1 MTGGARDGRSFAAD
15 PIVEA
20 PSELPPVWAA
30 QLVSCV
36 VDENVGLPDAAVLTF
51 RDPDHEFL
59 KKTGITIG
67 TPLKVSVMT
76 VTGQAKERLFNGE
89 VTALEVD
96 RDRTGSFTVVRA
108 YSKAH
113 RLQRGRKVV
122 AYRNM
127 TASAIVRKV
136 AAGAGLAVGTVQAAP
151 VTYTQLS
158 QANVSD
164 WDFLQF
170 LAAESGAQVSV
181 DDKGLLQFTK
191 PKKASGAPAPS
202 TSAAKN
208 PMVLEYGRN
217 LLALRASL
225 SAADGAQQV
234 EVRGWNVTTKKP
246 LVAPAPSV
254 NSDTVVPGLS
264 PALAAR
270 FGKSSK
276 LTVTDTPYRTQA
288 EVKAVADAVADQVS
302 AGFGEL
308 EAVVEGNPLLRAGK
322 PVTLGNVG
330 QYFSGKYT
338 ATAVQ
343 HVLEP
348 DGGYRT
354 TVWVSASPDR
364 SLTGL
369 VTGANAPARGP
380 RMPGL
385 AIGVVTDVRE
395 PGGGLLGGS
404 GGVKLKFPWLDDT
417 YTTDW
422 VRTVQW
428 GGKGGGGVFSPEVN
442 DEVLVGFEQGL
453 LDSPY
458 VIGGL
463 YNGVDKPSPH
473 KDPLIDKTTGKVN
486 RRSIVSRSGHRLE
499 LLDARAPGQSGL
511 RLASADE
518 RLEIKVDQRKGSI
531 ELTVYAAKGTRPLS
545 SVLLDKK
552 GITLDAGRG
561 NVSVSGRNVD
571 IQGRVGVT
579 IGGRKVDVNGTSVNV
594 TGRTGVTVDGGLL
607 GVLKAKLI
615 RIN

>member
-1 MTGGARDGRSFAAD
+1 MTTPEARGGRSFAAD
-15 PIVEA
+15 PVIET
-20 PSELPPVWAA
+20 PGELPRIWAA

-36 VDENVGLPDAAVLTF
+36 VDENMGLPDAAVLTF

-59 KKTGITIG
+59 RATGITIG
-67 TPLKVSVMT
+67 TPVRVSVVT
-76 VTGQAKERLFNGE
+76 VSGQARERLFDGE
-89 VTALEVD
+89 VTGLEVD

-108 YSKAH
+108 YSRAH

-127 TASAIVRKV
+127 TAEAIVRKV
-136 AAGAGLAVGTVQAAP
+136 AAGAGLACGRVEAAP
-151 VTYTQLS
+151 VTYGQLS

-164 WDFLQF
+164 WDFLQY
-170 LAAESGAQVSV
+170 LAQESGAQVHV
-181 DDKGLLQFTK
+181 DDKGLLHFAPPQ
-191 PKKASGAPAPS
+191 KASGAPAPS
-202 TSAAKN
+202 TSATRN

-225 SAADGAQQV
+225 SAADGASQV
-234 EVRGWNVTTKKP
+234 EVRGWDVTTKRA
-246 LVAPAPSV
+246 LVARAPSV
-254 NSDTVVPGLS
+254 ESDTVVPGLS
-264 PALAAR
+264 PALSAR
-270 FGKSSK
+270 FGRSSK

-288 EVKAVADAVADQVS
+288 ETTAAADATAAHVS
-302 AGFGEL
+302 ASFGEL
-308 EAVVEGNPLLRAGK
+308 EAVVEGNPRLRAGL
-322 PVTLGNVG
+322 PVALGNVG
-330 QYFSGKYT
+330 QAFSGRYT

-348 DGGYRT
+348 HGGYRT

-369 VTGANAPARGP
+369 VTGANAPARSP

-395 PGGGLLGGS
+395 PGGSQNGA
-404 GGVKLKFPWLDDT
+404 VRLKFPWLDDT
-417 YTTDW
+417 YVTDW

-428 GGKGGGGVFSPEVN
+428 GGKGGGGVVSPEVN

-463 YNGVDKPSPH
+463 YNGVDTPSAH
-473 KDPLIDKTTGKVN
+473 DVPLVDGTSGRVN
-486 RRSIVSRSGHRLE
+486 RRSLVSRSGHRVE
-499 LLDARAPGQSGL
+499 LLDARAPGPSGVRL
-511 RLASADE
+511 RSADE
-518 RLEIKVDQRKGSI
+518 RLEVFLDDRRDRI
-531 ELTVYAAKGTRPLS
+531 ELTVYAGRTRQALT
-545 SVLLDKK
+545 SVRLDRK

-561 NVSVSGRNVD
+561 DVSVSGRNVD
-571 IQGRVGVT
+571 IQGRVGVNVA
-579 IGGRKVDVNGTSVNV
+579 GRKVRVSGSSE
-594 TGRTGVTVDGGLL
+594 VTVDGGLL

>member
-1 MTGGARDGRSFAAD
+1 MTTPEARGGRSFAAD
-15 PIVEA
+15 PVIET
-20 PSELPPVWAA
+20 PGELPRIWAA

-36 VDENVGLPDAAVLTF
+36 VDENMGLPDAAVLTF

-59 KKTGITIG
+59 RATGITIG
-67 TPLKVSVMT
+67 TPVRVSVVT
-76 VTGQAKERLFNGE
+76 VSGQARERLFDGE
-89 VTALEVD
+89 VTGLEVD

-108 YSKAH
+108 YSRAH

-127 TASAIVRKV
+127 TAEAIVRKV
-136 AAGAGLAVGTVQAAP
+136 AAGAGLACGRVEAAP
-151 VTYTQLS
+151 VTYGQLS

-164 WDFLQF
+164 WDFLQY
-170 LAAESGAQVSV
+170 LAQESGAQVHV
-181 DDKGLLQFTK
+181 DDKGLLHFAPPQ
-191 PKKASGAPAPS
+191 KASGAPAPS
-202 TSAAKN
+202 TSATRN

-225 SAADGAQQV
+225 SAADGASQV
-234 EVRGWNVTTKKP
+234 EVRGWDVTTKRP
-246 LVAPAPSV
+246 LVARAPSV
-254 NSDTVVPGLS
+254 ESDTVVPGLS
-264 PALAAR
+264 PALSAR
-270 FGKSSK
+270 FGRSSK

-288 EVKAVADAVADQVS
+288 ETTAAADATAAHVS
-302 AGFGEL
+302 ASFGEL
-308 EAVVEGNPLLRAGK
+308 EAVVEGNPRLRAGL
-322 PVTLGNVG
+322 PVALGNVG
-330 QYFSGKYT
+330 QAFSGRYT

-348 DGGYRT
+348 HGGYRT

-369 VTGANAPARGP
+369 VTGANAPARSP

-395 PGGGLLGGS
+395 PGGSQS
-404 GGVKLKFPWLDDT
+404 GAVRLKFPWLDDT
-417 YTTDW
+417 YVTDW

-428 GGKGGGGVFSPEVN
+428 GGKGGGGVVSPEVN

-463 YNGVDKPSPH
+463 YNGVDTPSAH
-473 KDPLIDKTTGKVN
+473 DVPLVDGTSGRVN
-486 RRSIVSRSGHRLE
+486 RRSFVSRSGHRVE
-499 LLDARAPGQSGL
+499 LLDARAPGPSGVRL
-511 RLASADE
+511 RSADE
-518 RLEIKVDQRKGSI
+518 RLEVFLDDRRDRI
-531 ELTVYAAKGTRPLS
+531 ELTVYAGRTRQALT
-545 SVLLDKK
+545 SVRLDRK

-561 NVSVSGRNVD
+561 DVSVSGRNVD
-571 IQGRVGVT
+571 IQGRVGVNVA
-579 IGGRKVDVNGTSVNV
+579 GRKVRVSGSSE
-594 TGRTGVTVDGGLL
+594 VTVDGGLL

>member
-1 MTGGARDGRSFAAD
+1 MSPAGERDGRSFAAD
-15 PIVEA
+15 PVVEA
-20 PSELPPVWAA
+20 PGELPPTWAA

-67 TPLKVSVMT
+67 TPLKVSVVT
-76 VTGQAKERLFNGE
+76 VTGTARERLFNGE

-136 AAGAGLAVGTVQAAP
+136 AAGAGLTCGTVQAAP
-151 VTYTQLS
+151 VTYKQLS

-170 LAAESGAQVSV
+170 LAAESGAQVRV

-191 PKKASGAPAPS
+191 PTKASGAPAPS

-208 PMVLEYGRN
+208 PLVLEYGRN

-225 SAADGAQQV
+225 SASDGASQV
-234 EVRGWNVTTKKP
+234 EVRGWDVTTKRP
-246 LVAPAPSV
+246 LVAKKPSV
-254 NSDTVVPGLS
+254 KSDTVVPGLS
-264 PALAAR
+264 PALAAK

-288 EVKAVADAVADQVS
+288 ETKAVADAVADQVS

-308 EAVVEGNPLLRAGK
+308 EVLAEGNPLLRAGK
-322 PVTLGNVG
+322 AVALGNVG
-330 QYFSGKYT
+330 PAFSGKYT

-348 DGGYRT
+348 HGGFRT

-369 VTGANAPARGP
+369 VTGANAPSRGP

-395 PGGGLLGGS
+395 PAGAENGS
-404 GGVKLKFPWLDDT
+404 VKLKFPWLDDT

-428 GGKGGGGVFSPEVN
+428 GGKGGGGVVSPEVN

-473 KDPLIDKTTGKVN
+473 DVPLIDKTSGKVN
-486 RRSIVSRSGHRLE
+486 RRSIVSRSGHRME
-499 LLDARAPGQSGL
+499 LLDARTKSGL
-511 RLASADE
+511 RLVTADE
-518 RLEIKVDQRKGSI
+518 LLEVFLDDRMNRI
-531 ELTVYAAKGTRPLS
+531 EVTVYSGKGRARTART
-545 SVLLDKK
+545 SVVLDNK
-552 GITLDAGRG
+552 GITLDAKLG
-561 NVSVSGRNVD
+561 NVTVKGKQVD
-571 IQGRVGVT
+571 INATNGVNIDGRTV
-579 IGGRKVDVNGTSVNV
+579 RV
-594 TGRTGVTVDGGLL
+594 TGKTDVTVDGGLL
-607 GVLKAKLI
+607 GVLKARLI
-615 RIN
+615 KIN

>member
-1 MTGGARDGRSFAAD
+1 MTTEARGRLFAAD
-15 PIVEA
+15 PVVETPA
-20 PSELPPVWAA
+20 ELPQIWAA

-36 VDENVGLPDAAVLTF
+36 VDENVGLPDAAQLTF

-59 KKTGITIG
+59 KATGITIG
-67 TPLKVSVMT
+67 TPLKVSVVT
-76 VTGQAKERLFNGE
+76 VSGQARERLFNGE
-89 VTALEVD
+89 VTALELD
-96 RDRTGSFTVVRA
+96 RDSTGSFTVVRA

-136 AAGAGLAVGTVQAAP
+136 AAGAGLACGTVQAAP
-151 VTYTQLS
+151 VTYKQLS

-170 LAAESGAQVSV
+170 LAGESGALVRV

-191 PKKASGAPAPS
+191 PVKASGAPAPS
-202 TSAAKN
+202 TSSSRN
-208 PMVLEYGRN
+208 PMVLEYGAN

-225 SAADGAQQV
+225 SAADGASQV
-234 EVRGWNVTTKKP
+234 EVRGWDITTKKP
-246 LVAPAPSV
+246 LVSRQPSV
-254 NSDTVVPGLS
+254 TSDTVVPGLS
-264 PALAAR
+264 PALAAAR
-270 FGKSSK
+270 FGKSAK
-276 LTVTDTPYRTQA
+276 LTVTDTPYRTLA
-288 EVKAVADAVADQVS
+288 ETTAVADAVSDQVS
-302 AGFGEL
+302 RGFGEL
-308 EAVVEGNPLLRAGK
+308 EAVAEGNPRLRAGK
-322 PVTLGNVG
+322 PVALGNVG
-330 QYFSGKYT
+330 QAFSGKYT

-348 DGGYRT
+348 HGGYRT

-369 VTGANAPARGP
+369 VTGANAPGRGS

-395 PGGGLLGGS
+395 TGGAENGS
-404 GGVKLKFPWLDDT
+404 VKLKFPWLDDT

-473 KDPLIDKTTGKVN
+473 KVPLIDKATGKVN
-486 RRSIVSRSGHRLE
+486 RRSIVSRSGHRME

-511 RLASADE
+511 RLVSGDE
-518 RLEIKVDQRKGSI
+518 RLEVRLDQRRGQI
-531 ELTVYAAKGTRPLS
+531 ELTVYAGKGRQPLT

-552 GITLDAGRG
+552 GITLDARQG

-571 IQGRVGVT
+571 IQGRVGVK
-579 IGGRKVDVNGTSVNV
+579 IGGRTVSV
-594 TGRTGVTVDGGLL
+594 TGSSNVTVDGGLL
-607 GVLKAKLI
+607 GILKAKLI

>member
-1 MTGGARDGRSFAAD
+1 MTTPEARGGRSFAAD
-15 PIVEA
+15 PVIET
-20 PSELPPVWAA
+20 PGELPRIWAA

-36 VDENVGLPDAAVLTF
+36 VDENMGLPDAAVLTF

-59 KKTGITIG
+59 RATGITIG
-67 TPLKVSVMT
+67 TPVRVSVVT
-76 VTGQAKERLFNGE
+76 VSGQARERLFDGE
-89 VTALEVD
+89 VTGLEVD

-108 YSKAH
+108 YSRAH

-127 TASAIVRKV
+127 TAEAIVRKV
-136 AAGAGLAVGTVQAAP
+136 AAGAGLACGRVEAAP
-151 VTYTQLS
+151 VTYGQLS

-164 WDFLQF
+164 WDFLQY
-170 LAAESGAQVSV
+170 LAQESGAQVHV
-181 DDKGLLQFTK
+181 DDKGLLHFV
-191 PKKASGAPAPS
+191 PPRKASGAPAPS
-202 TSAAKN
+202 TPATRD

-225 SAADGAQQV
+225 SAADGASQV
-234 EVRGWNVTTKKP
+234 EVRGWDVTTKRP
-246 LVAPAPSV
+246 LVARAPSV
-254 NSDTVVPGLS
+254 ESETVVPGLS
-264 PALAAR
+264 PALSAR
-270 FGKSSK
+270 FGRSSK

-288 EVKAVADAVADQVS
+288 ETKAAADATAAHVS
-302 AGFGEL
+302 ASFGEL
-308 EAVVEGNPLLRAGK
+308 EAVVEGNPRLRAGL
-322 PVTLGNVG
+322 PVALGNVG
-330 QYFSGKYT
+330 QAFSGRYT
-338 ATAVQ
+338 ATAVH

-348 DGGYRT
+348 HGGYRT

-369 VTGANAPARGP
+369 VTGANAPARSP

-395 PGGGLLGGS
+395 PGGAQS
-404 GGVKLKFPWLDDT
+404 GAVRLKFPWLDDT
-417 YTTDW
+417 YVTDW

-428 GGKGGGGVFSPEVN
+428 GGKGGGGVVSPEVN

-463 YNGVDKPSPH
+463 YNGVDTPSAH
-473 KDPLIDKTTGKVN
+473 DVPLVDGTSGRVN
-486 RRSIVSRSGHRLE
+486 RRSLVSRSGHRVE
-499 LLDARAPGQSGL
+499 LLDARAPGPSGVRL
-511 RLASADE
+511 RSADE
-518 RLEIKVDQRKGSI
+518 RLEVFLDDRRDRI
-531 ELTVYAAKGTRPLS
+531 ELTVYAGRTRQALT
-545 SVLLDKK
+545 SVRLDRK

-561 NVSVSGRNVD
+561 DVSVSGRNVD
-571 IQGRVGVT
+571 IQGRVGVNVA
-579 IGGRKVDVNGTSVNV
+579 GRKVRVSGSSE
-594 TGRTGVTVDGGLL
+594 VTVDGGLL

>member
-1 MTGGARDGRSFAAD
+1 MSGARDGRSFAAD
-15 PIVEA
+15 PIVET
-20 PSELPPVWAA
+20 PGELPPAWAA
-30 QLVSCV
+30 QLVNCV
-36 VDENVGLPDAAVLTF
+36 VDENVGLPDAAVLTY

-59 KKTGITIG
+59 QKTGITIG
-67 TPLKVSVMT
+67 TPLRVSVVT
-76 VTGQAKERLFNGE
+76 VTGEARERLFNGE

-108 YSKAH
+108 FSKAH

-127 TASAIVRKV
+127 TAAAIVRKV
-136 AAGAGLAVGTVQAAP
+136 AAGAGLACGTVEAAP
-151 VTYTQLS
+151 VTYKQLS

-170 LAAESGAQVSV
+170 LAAESGAQVRV

-191 PKKASGAPAPS
+191 PVKASGAPSPS
-202 TSAAKN
+202 TSAARN

-217 LLALRASL
+217 LLSLRASL

-234 EVRGWNVTTKKP
+234 EVRGWDVTTKRP
-246 LVAPAPSV
+246 LVARQASV
-254 NSDTVVPGLS
+254 DSDTVLPGLS
-264 PALAAR
+264 PAFAAR
-270 FGKSSK
+270 FGKSK

-288 EVKAVADAVADQVS
+288 ETKAVADAVAGQVS

-308 EAVVEGNPLLRAGK
+308 EVLAEGNPLLRAGK
-322 PVTLGNVG
+322 AVALGNVG
-330 QYFSGKYT
+330 QAFSGKYT

-348 DGGYRT
+348 HGGYRT

-369 VTGANAPARGP
+369 VTGANAPSRGP

-395 PGGGLLGGS
+395 TGGAESGS
-404 GGVKLKFPWLDDT
+404 VKLKFPWLDDT
-417 YTTDW
+417 YVTDW

-428 GGKGGGGVFSPEVN
+428 GGKGGGGVVSPEVN

-473 KDPLIDKTTGKVN
+473 DVPLIDKTTGKVN
-486 RRSIVSRSGHRLE
+486 RRSIVSRSGHRVE
-499 LLDARAPGQSGL
+499 LLDARAPGRSGVRML
-511 RLASADE
+511 SADE
-518 RLEIKVDQRKGSI
+518 RLEVFLDNRRDRI
-531 ELTVYAAKGTRPLS
+531 ELTVYAGRSRQVLS
-545 SVLLDKK
+545 SVVLDKK
-552 GITLDAGRG
+552 GITLDAKQGDV
-561 NVSVSGRNVD
+561 NISGRNVD
-571 IQGRVGVT
+571 INGRVGVK
-579 IGGRKVDVNGTSVNV
+579 IGGRTVDV
-594 TGRTGVTVDGGLL
+594 TGATGVTVDGGLL
-607 GVLKAKLI
+607 AVLKAKLI